1 MANITNTATVN
12 VTATEDTTQ
21 NVIVNRTIP
30 NLNFDSS
37 VAQGVIYASWAGGP
51 IALPISPA
59 YQLYI
64 RNNDAANN
72 CTPTMTF
79 HGVVSVGPT
88 LYPGDVYLLW
98 QKPGGANAGLTALSI
113 AVSANCLIEY
123 FIGG

>member
-1 MANITNTATVN
+1 MANITNTATIN
-12 VTATEDTTQ
+12 LTATEDTTQ
-21 NVIVNRTIP
+21 NVIVNRTVP

-37 VAQGVIYASWAGGP
+37 VAQGVIYAAWGGGA
-51 IALPISPA
+51 IALPISPS

-72 CTPTMTF
+72 CTPTVTF
-79 HGVVSVGPT
+79 HGGAAIGPT
-88 LYPGDVYLLW
+88 LYPGDIFLVW
-98 QKPGGANAGLTALSI
+98 QKPGSANGGFSALSI